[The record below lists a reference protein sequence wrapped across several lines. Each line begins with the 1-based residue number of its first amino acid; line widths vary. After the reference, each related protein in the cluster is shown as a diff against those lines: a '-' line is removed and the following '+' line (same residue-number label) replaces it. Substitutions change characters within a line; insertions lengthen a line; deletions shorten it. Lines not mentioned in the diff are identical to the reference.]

1 MRRNTA
7 FFVGGENEGPQEEKE
22 QREKKEEKKKKK
34 KKEKKEKRD
43 GRWEMGMRGKL
54 GEETKI
60 KEI

>member
-22 QREKKEEKKKKK
+22 QREKKEEK
-34 KKEKKEKRD
+34 RD